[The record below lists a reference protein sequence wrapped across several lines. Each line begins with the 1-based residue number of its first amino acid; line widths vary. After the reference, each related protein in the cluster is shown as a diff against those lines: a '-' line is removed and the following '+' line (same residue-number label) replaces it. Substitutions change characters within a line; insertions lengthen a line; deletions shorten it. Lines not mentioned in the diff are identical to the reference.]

1 VPLALAGV
9 RQPAQGRRH
18 QRRPDRRGDD
28 PPGAQVARARGV
40 LVLGKY
46 TLLQL
51 PGWIAVGG
59 AAWAAHRWLGLE
71 AWLAA
76 GAFAAWFL
84 KDALLFPFVRHAY
97 ELEPRPPAAALL
109 GAEGVAQD
117 ALAPEGFVR
126 VGAEL
131 WRARLAAGEAP
142 VAAGA
147 PVRVVAVEGL
157 TLRVRGA

>member
-1 VPLALAGV
+1 
-9 RQPAQGRRH
+9 
-18 QRRPDRRGDD
+18 
-28 PPGAQVARARGV
+28 V

-51 PGWIAVGG
+51 PGWVAVGG

-97 ELEPRPPAAALL
+97 EVEPRPAGAGLL
-109 GAEGVAQD
+109 GASGVAQD

-131 WRARLAAGEAP
+131 WRARIVAGEAPIAAGEA
-142 VAAGA
+142 
-147 PVRVVAVEGL
+147 VRIVEVEGL
-157 TLRVRGA
+157 TLRVRRA